1 MLRKTI
7 VIISLSL
14 MLPCGSSARQHS
26 ANVDSLIECVSVR
39 SKSGD
44 FDAVASG
51 GRRLLELGH
60 ERNDRRAT
68 LYGLIYTGHALARRV
83 DDSVKYYYG
92 KALDMAAEEGDYRAL
107 TSIYNAL
114 AIYTSEMEMN
124 YLGGLSYFKKA
135 LECAERSP
143 DSHSY
148 PVVLN
153 NMAMAYYL
161 RADQSGLKYSL
172 EVVDIGRERG
182 DSLLIY
188 SGSFVTSYMYYL
200 AGDYPEALGYIE
212 TALATGG
219 RYVEYAEAYSLYA
232 NILVKVGREHEAV
245 AYYRKSL
252 EHVGEEKSNT
262 LAYLNYGSYLI
273 DKGMPRQAVDVLE
286 KGLDFIDRRNNAFY
300 RYQLYQR
307 LSEAYEAA
315 GQPGKA
321 LAYYRD
327 YHHEYDSIFNIERER
342 AINELR
348 VQYEYEKQEKELRD
362 RKLDLLHERHK
373 LNATVFAVAVLAVL
387 LVVLTVAYRRK
398 TMRYR
403 QIVRQQWEILCKER
417 RLDEMSDR
425 LAEESQ
431 KYTVSSLSDEK
442 GQRLFQEFEMLMKS
456 EKIYCE
462 RDVTID
468 KIAKR
473 LGTNRSYLSQAINA
487 NGGMTFSQLMNSYRI
502 DEARRILSDRNN
514 DIQIKTL
521 AYELGFASSET
532 FSASFRKSIGM
543 LPSKFRVEIRK
554 MYDSDAC

>member
-14 MLPCGSSARQHS
+14 MLPCGSYARQHS
-26 ANVDSLIECVSVR
+26 ANVDSLIEYVSVR

-51 GRRLLELGH
+51 GRRLLHLGH

-68 LYGLIYTGHALARRV
+68 LYGLIYTGHALARKV

-92 KALDMAAEEGDYRAL
+92 KALDLAAEEGDYRAL

-200 AGDYPEALGYIE
+200 SGDYPEALEYIE

-219 RYVEYAEAYSLYA
+219 RYIEYAEAYSLYA
-232 NILVKVGREHEAV
+232 NILVKVGREHDAV
-245 AYYRKSL
+245 TYYRKSL

-315 GQPGKA
+315 GLPGKA

-387 LVVLTVAYRRK
+387 LAILAVAYRRK

-442 GQRLFQEFEMLMKS
+442 GQRLFQEFEMLMKN
-456 EKIYCE
+456 EKVYRE